1 MKILGIDE
9 AGRGPI
15 IGPLVIC
22 GLMINESQEDELK
35 KLGVKDSKLL
45 SAKKRK
51 ELYNILIKK
60 FKYKVFL
67 VQTHEIDEV
76 LEGTKSNLNW
86 LEAEQSVDL
95 INDFSPDK
103 IIVDCP
109 SNNIKAFKGFI
120 LERLLNKKINL
131 IAEHKADLNYPVV
144 SAASIIAKEER
155 ERAVQEIKN
164 RVNIDF
170 GSGYMADPKTKS
182 FLEKYWNKYPEL
194 FRKSWLPYKAQTK
207 KKSQKSLGEY

>member
-1 MKILGIDE
+1 MKVLGIDE

-15 IGPLVIC
+15 IGPLVMC
-22 GLMINESQEDELK
+22 GLMINESQEKDLI

-45 SAKKRK
+45 SVKKRK

-67 VQTHEIDEV
+67 VKTHEIDEA
-76 LEGTKSNLNW
+76 LEGDKLNLNW
-86 LEAEQSVDL
+86 LEAEQSIDL
-95 INDFSPDK
+95 INDLSPDK

-109 SNNIKAFKGFI
+109 STNIKAFKGYI
-120 LERLLNKKINL
+120 LERLMNKKINL

-155 ERAVQEIKN
+155 EIAVQKIKD
-164 RVNIDF
+164 RINIDF
-170 GSGYMADPKTKS
+170 GSGYMADPKTKA
-182 FLEKYWNKYPEL
+182 FLEKYWEKYPEL
-194 FRKSWLPYKAQTK
+194 FRKSWRPYKAQVK
-207 KKSQKSLGEY
+207 KKYQKSLGQY